1 MSATRIA
8 RVTGAIE
15 RAQAEQPRLNALITL
30 DQAGALKAAACAPS
44 GVLEDLVIAHKDL
57 FCTAGLRTTAGSKML
72 AEFVPPYSATVVERL
87 QAAGAISIGKAN
99 MDEFAFG
106 SSNEHS
112 YFGAVRNPWDLER
125 VPGGSSGGSAA
136 LVAAGVVDA
145 ATASDTGGSIRQPAA
160 FCGVTGIKP
169 TYGRVSRYGMVAFAS
184 SLDQGGV
191 IARSSHTCARV
202 LEVMCG
208 ADGRDATC
216 VERQDAQF
224 LPSDGR
230 LDGVRV
236 GVLRSWLEML
246 GATPIGQAVSQV
258 ARELEGLGAELIDV
272 ELSTS
277 ALAIPCYY
285 VIAAAEAS
293 SNLSRY
299 DGLRFG
305 HRAQGAHDLDT
316 LYRHSRTQGFGAE
329 ARRRIMLGTFVLS
342 SGYYDAYYNQAL
354 RARAAIRADFA
365 KALERVEV
373 LLAPVTPGVAFKL
386 GEKLNDPLAMYQA
399 DVMTVGVSLAGLPA
413 LSMPAGLCDG
423 LPVGAQLIGKPWAEA
438 RILEVAHRFQQVT
451 EHHLLRPAGVA
462 Q

>member
-87 QAAGAISIGKAN
+87 HAAGAISIGKAN

-136 LVAAGVVDA
+136 LVAAGIVDA

-305 HRAQGAHDLDT
+305 HRAQGALDLDT

>member
-136 LVAAGVVDA
+136 LVAAGIVDA

-299 DGLRFG
+299 DGVRFG

>member
-136 LVAAGVVDA
+136 LVAAGIVDA

-169 TYGRVSRYGMVAFAS
+169 TYGRV
-184 SLDQGGV
+184 Q
-191 IARSSHTCARV
+191 T
-202 LEVMCG
+202 
-208 ADGRDATC
+208 
-216 VERQDAQF
+216 
-224 LPSDGR
+224 
-230 LDGVRV
+230 
-236 GVLRSWLEML
+236 W
-246 GATPIGQAVSQV
+246 TPI
-258 ARELEGLGAELIDV
+258 
-272 ELSTS
+272 
-277 ALAIPCYY
+277 
-285 VIAAAEAS
+285 
-293 SNLSRY
+293 
-299 DGLRFG
+299 
-305 HRAQGAHDLDT
+305 
-316 LYRHSRTQGFGAE
+316 
-329 ARRRIMLGTFVLS
+329 
-342 SGYYDAYYNQAL
+342 
-354 RARAAIRADFA
+354 
-365 KALERVEV
+365 K
-373 LLAPVTPGVAFKL
+373 
-386 GEKLNDPLAMYQA
+386 
-399 DVMTVGVSLAGLPA
+399 AGL
-413 LSMPAGLCDG
+413 
-423 LPVGAQLIGKPWAEA
+423 AQAKLTKP
-438 RILEVAHRFQQVT
+438 VAHSCGEIPDTHQI
-451 EHHLLRPAGVA
+451 A
-462 Q
+462 

>member
-136 LVAAGVVDA
+136 LVAAGIVDA

-236 GVLRSWLEML
+236 GVLRSWFEML

-305 HRAQGAHDLDT
+305 HRAQGALDLDT

>member
-136 LVAAGVVDA
+136 LVAAGIVDA

-236 GVLRSWLEML
+236 GVLRSWFEML

>member
-87 QAAGAISIGKAN
+87 HAAGAISIGKAN

-236 GVLRSWLEML
+236 GVLRSWFEML

-305 HRAQGAHDLDT
+305 HRAQGALDLDT

>member
-236 GVLRSWLEML
+236 GVLRSWFEML

>member
-236 GVLRSWLEML
+236 GVLRSWFEML

-305 HRAQGAHDLDT
+305 HRAQGALDLDT